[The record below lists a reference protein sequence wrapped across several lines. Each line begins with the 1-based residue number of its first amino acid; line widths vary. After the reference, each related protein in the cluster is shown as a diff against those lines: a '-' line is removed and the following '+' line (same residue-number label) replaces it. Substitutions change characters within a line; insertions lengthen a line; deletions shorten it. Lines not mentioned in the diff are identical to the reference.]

1 VCVSSLISSVGIGIS
16 VLVGG
21 TYSHKLPRSV
31 TLPAAVAPASLI
43 TSLVL
48 RTGPE
53 RTNCTWDDTPV
64 LQTFAGARDNDGQG
78 VVCVLQG
85 TPDDLPCV
93 ERSDG
98 SDDAFKSYVHCCRVT
113 LAGMMVMF
121 GALAGSFWWV
131 MLTYTIFQFLVFE
144 ISSDR
149 ARRMVCPW
157 LQRSRTVPTHAQD
170 CQKLTSFSISLAT
183 VAHRLSH
190 RELGHPDTPRD
201 HRYKRVRA
209 FPADAF
215 LSRDATDDV
224 PQLMTLP

>member
-1 VCVSSLISSVGIGIS
+1 
-16 VLVGG
+16 
-21 TYSHKLPRSV
+21 
-31 TLPAAVAPASLI
+31 
-43 TSLVL
+43 
-48 RTGPE
+48 
-53 RTNCTWDDTPV
+53 
-64 LQTFAGARDNDGQG
+64 
-78 VVCVLQG
+78 
-85 TPDDLPCV
+85 
-93 ERSDG
+93 
-98 SDDAFKSYVHCCRVT
+98 
-113 LAGMMVMF
+113 MF

-215 LSRDATDDV
+215 LSRDATDDTSV
-224 PQLMTLP
+224 TTHQQPQHWALNSLRRERSDTTASSLRSGTGGSSTGPCVSISSSALL